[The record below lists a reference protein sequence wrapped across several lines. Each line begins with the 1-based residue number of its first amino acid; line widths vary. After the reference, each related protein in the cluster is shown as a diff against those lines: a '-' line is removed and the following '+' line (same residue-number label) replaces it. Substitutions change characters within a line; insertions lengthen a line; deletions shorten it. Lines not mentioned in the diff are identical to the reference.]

1 MNFEKLD
8 YLINKRLVILKRAN
22 TPLQRRLQILNNQT
36 VDKYVLGLESNDEYS
51 FNWESAKVSAEI
63 FGANQLAT
71 DKLIRQYLRK
81 SIATDDQINRLLAK
95 NAAQKV
101 NKRLT
106 TIEVER
112 IQKNLKYVEATLNQ
126 AELDVNLYKE
136 IINKLPRTV
145 SRQDIL
151 EKALRTG
158 ENYKGREYT
167 YKELGQLSRDLEKY
181 KDNALQYETAK
192 IENTSAQRDGF
203 SSINRTKVW
212 VWSTLE
218 KTRHEG
224 MEGQTVD
231 LYEKFEVT
239 NEVTGA
245 TDYLRFPGD
254 IDNDH
259 NNCSNICNCQC
270 SYIILPN
277 EE

>member
-36 VDKYVLGLESNDEYS
+36 VDKYVLGLERNDEYS

-81 SIATDDQINRLLAK
+81 SIATPDQINRLLAK